1 VTESVRTLAG
11 RYEIGK
17 LLGRG
22 GMAEVHEGLDTRLNR
37 RVAIKLLRPSLATD
51 PAFRTRFR
59 QEAQAAARMAHP
71 TIVRVFDAGEE
82 TVRGPDGHDVQ
93 LPFIVMERIEGKL
106 LSDLIQNG
114 PVPADEAARITTGIL
129 TALEYSHRAGVV
141 HRDIKPGNV
150 MITPNGQVKVMD
162 FGIARAISE
171 SSANVAQ
178 TSAVLG
184 TASYFSPEQA
194 RGESVDARTDLY
206 SSGVVLYEL
215 LTGRAPFRGDSPV
228 AVAYQH
234 VSELPTPPNA
244 INPSVS
250 PAMSA
255 VVMHALA
262 KDRFERFQS
271 AAEFKAD
278 LEVAVGGKVP
288 DRAPVSDDFNATL
301 FGVDPNSTAASEA
314 TLRRL
319 ANDENRPT
327 RTQSRPPV
335 AWIWGGIAVM
345 AVIIVAAMVWVFS
358 LQATNLGGNLA
369 VTVPDVAGMTAEAGI
384 EELAEAGLV
393 PKRIDKSD
401 ADVAAGVIIST
412 SIEPGARVNSGEAIE
427 VLVSTGPP
435 SVSLPALTYLPEADA
450 ITKIQEAGLDYG
462 TSKQQNSPSV
472 PAGQVMAITVDD
484 ETAQRTGAQNV
495 PAGSTINLI
504 ISNGMVSV
512 PEVVGLSIGE
522 AQAQL
527 QALQLTV
534 KLAPDS
540 GCGGQKVTSQS
551 GKGEMAQ
558 RSTITLG
565 YCAA

>member
-1 VTESVRTLAG
+1 
-11 RYEIGK
+11 
-17 LLGRG
+17 
-22 GMAEVHEGLDTRLNR
+22 
-37 RVAIKLLRPSLATD
+37 
-51 PAFRTRFR
+51 
-59 QEAQAAARMAHP
+59 
-71 TIVRVFDAGEE
+71 
-82 TVRGPDGHDVQ
+82 
-93 LPFIVMERIEGKL
+93 
-106 LSDLIQNG
+106 
-114 PVPADEAARITTGIL
+114 
-129 TALEYSHRAGVV
+129 
-141 HRDIKPGNV
+141 
-150 MITPNGQVKVMD
+150 
-162 FGIARAISE
+162 
-171 SSANVAQ
+171 
-178 TSAVLG
+178 
-184 TASYFSPEQA
+184 
-194 RGESVDARTDLY
+194 
-206 SSGVVLYEL
+206 
-215 LTGRAPFRGDSPV
+215 
-228 AVAYQH
+228 
-234 VSELPTPPNA
+234 
-244 INPSVS
+244 
-250 PAMSA
+250 
-255 VVMHALA
+255 
-262 KDRFERFQS
+262 
-271 AAEFKAD
+271 
-278 LEVAVGGKVP
+278 VAVGGKVP

-412 SIEPGARVNSGEAIE
+412 SIEPGARVNSGEAID

-450 ITKIQEAGLDYG
+450 ITKIQEAGLEYG
-462 TSKQQNSPSV
+462 TSKQQNSPSA

-484 ETAQRTGAQNV
+484 ETTQRTGAQNV

-512 PEVVGLSIGE
+512 PEVLGLPIGE

-540 GCGGQKVTSQS
+540 SCGGQKVTSQS